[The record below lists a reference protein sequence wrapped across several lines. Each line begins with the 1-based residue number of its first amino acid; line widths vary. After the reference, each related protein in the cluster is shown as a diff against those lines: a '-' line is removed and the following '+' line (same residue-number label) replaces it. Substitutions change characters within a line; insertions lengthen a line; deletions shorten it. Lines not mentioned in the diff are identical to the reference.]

1 MQNDVITFAVGPAVA
16 PELAL
21 AADGLAEGLRAAGR
35 ASEVLIDPWP
45 ETLAGRRLVVEVGDV
60 DHAPDR
66 CRLDFGSRSDLELV
80 DAGERASSLPFAR
93 PSLPAMGGRPNILF
107 VGGDAG
113 RRTRMMAKT
122 FEALRRRG
130 GPAIVVWRPLPDEL
144 LRQRF
149 PGEVHSDPSGP
160 ELGRLLGSAAALVE
174 VSDEAT
180 AEGML
185 VAAIGR
191 ASGIP
196 TVVHAAL
203 PVQEWD
209 GRITV
214 SEWSGEAFADA
225 ALAAARRP
233 ANAELGAAI
242 RREAGAQLALLL
254 PATLG

>member
-1 MQNDVITFAVGPAVA
+1 MPNDVITFAVGAAVA

-21 AADGLAEGLRAAGR
+21 AADGLAEGLLAAGR
-35 ASEVLIDPWP
+35 ISEVLIDPWP
-45 ETLAGRRLVVEVGDV
+45 ETLASRRCVVEVGDV
-60 DHAPDR
+60 DHSAGR
-66 CRLDFGSRSDLELV
+66 SRLDFGSRSDLELV
-80 DAGERASSLPFAR
+80 DPDERASPVPFAL
-93 PSLPAMGGRPNILF
+93 PSLPSIGSGRGILF
-107 VGGDAG
+107 IGGEAG

-130 GPAIVVWRPLPDEL
+130 GLPIVIWRSLPDEL

-149 PGEVHSDPSGP
+149 PGEVHSDPSAP
-160 ELGRLLGSAAALVE
+160 ELGRLLASAAALVE

-203 PVQEWD
+203 PVPEWP
-209 GRITV
+209 GRIAV

-225 ALAAARRP
+225 ALEAARLP
-233 ANAELGAAI
+233 GNPELSAAI
-242 RREAGAQLALLL
+242 RREAGAQLAALL
-254 PATLG
+254 P